1 MSIYVFSDTTGDVP
15 ERFLAEH
22 ENVGILPLSFS
33 LDEDNYDNIE
43 TKLPIG
49 EFYARVKAGAVTRT
63 SMCPTFVMEE
73 MMKAQ
78 LDKGNDVLFLSVSSQ
93 ISGNYEG
100 GARVVEKLSKEY
112 PNRKIAAVDTKLASG
127 GQWLHLHYVIQ
138 ERDKGVGFE
147 ELLAYSLNLREHI
160 VSYFT
165 CSDLKHLAR
174 LGRLSSATALIGS
187 VLKIMPV
194 MYVNPNGKLVAMTKE
209 IGRKKALKKIILKI
223 QEKISKQGQEGL
235 ITITNAGCY
244 EDAAIVKEELAKV
257 FPKATIEIN
266 DIGPVIGSH
275 TSVGCLAVFSL
286 TDSRIDLED
295 KEWNNK

>member
-100 GARVVEKLSKEY
+100 EKILISTIVLMIMFLLNSSIHY
-112 PNRKIAAVDTKLASG
+112 LILVIV
-127 GQWLHLHYVIQ
+127 LHLNLI
-138 ERDKGVGFE
+138 
-147 ELLAYSLNLREHI
+147 LLSLYIPPL
-160 VSYFT
+160 
-165 CSDLKHLAR
+165 
-174 LGRLSSATALIGS
+174 
-187 VLKIMPV
+187 
-194 MYVNPNGKLVAMTKE
+194 
-209 IGRKKALKKIILKI
+209 
-223 QEKISKQGQEGL
+223 
-235 ITITNAGCY
+235 
-244 EDAAIVKEELAKV
+244 
-257 FPKATIEIN
+257 
-266 DIGPVIGSH
+266 
-275 TSVGCLAVFSL
+275 
-286 TDSRIDLED
+286 
-295 KEWNNK
+295 

>member
-1 MSIYVFSDTTGDVP
+1 
-15 ERFLAEH
+15 
-22 ENVGILPLSFS
+22 
-33 LDEDNYDNIE
+33 
-43 TKLPIG
+43 
-49 EFYARVKAGAVTRT
+49 
-63 SMCPTFVMEE
+63 
-73 MMKAQ
+73 
-78 LDKGNDVLFLSVSSQ
+78 
-93 ISGNYEG
+93 
-100 GARVVEKLSKEY
+100 
-112 PNRKIAAVDTKLASG
+112 
-127 GQWLHLHYVIQ
+127 
-138 ERDKGVGFE
+138 
-147 ELLAYSLNLREHI
+147 
-160 VSYFT
+160 
-165 CSDLKHLAR
+165 
-174 LGRLSSATALIGS
+174 
-187 VLKIMPV
+187 
-194 MYVNPNGKLVAMTKE
+194 MTKE